1 MNLHKM
7 EQHWN
12 FYKHLDEQRMTLEN
26 HRNQIIQRVQGGDTE
41 PRLKIQGKLV
51 KAELKTLKEHLYG
64 VEESMAVQ
72 VLSLPNDLHKDTP
85 LDNEKVVFQAHSC
98 PTTFTHSH
106 MELSENFIEYNG
118 FGYFL
123 KKEAALVE
131 YAVLNYIS
139 NSLDLFVQMSNPDFT
154 RSVVV
159 EGCTGKLNEVFTLD
173 DDTKGI
179 NRLHLT
185 GGPSLYNFMA
195 YFTKHLLLAHQLP
208 LRYFTSGRKYTP
220 TTKDTKS
227 LFNANQETTLDFFVA
242 STDCDKEFQDVLQTI
257 IKLYK
262 PLGHHFRLIY
272 LPATQ
277 LKQSESLRLSIQ
289 MFSNSL
295 QEYVEVGHCS
305 IYDEFLNKCINAGV
319 GLKQLYLRYLDRWE
333 KVHFLGEEADRGSD
347 DDEESRHKRWSAR
360 ALHSVPLSY
369 NYQQHNIAESTR
381 EYNNLSTDLYK
392 PSDFDRLVLS
402 LLSPLANEQDF
413 AINVCTLLS
422 NDSRHTLKL
431 EKHPHIVDYLLAH
444 TGVYNHSSLRTL
456 LTNFYKPR
464 HHSLDSFW
472 RDILESEECLD
483 LMNENDFI
491 NKEELSSNA
500 NSESNTKAE
509 SSAELIE
516 NSILKTDILINNGLP
531 STSAQCTVFN
541 RTEFDSCK
549 STVNDIG
556 VKCFKG
562 QFFQF
567 YHSSLDKE
575 LFNLG
580 RSLGTQDYV
589 GQRVLQVAS
598 ILRNL
603 SFVDENI
610 PVLSKNQ
617 TFVRFLVLCCN
628 SRWMNLQNYGFD
640 MLGNISYEYL
650 MNDLQKDKVSMAL
663 LRLVVKGL
671 ESEDRNF
678 CIASLDA
685 LNKLSQKEA
694 NEDMLARSLDSCV
707 YKKVCSFLTLQ
718 DVMVLVYT
726 LECLYSLSSLGEKP
740 CNMIVNIHGVIDT
753 LVSLVTV
760 EGKSYGPKACIG
772 MKLVE
777 TVPGGVASQN
787 IPTTGTS
794 TVSTSTNSVST
805 TTSITTTTVV
815 SSSTTPLLAASVIQ
829 TTPTKTVTSPSRN
842 LQILPQRVII
852 SPVSTTTVTPATT
865 TQATQV
871 VLSQQLVQQ
880 QHAHQQ
886 AIQENEQFA
895 LAWIRATYEPLNGC
909 SIDHQEL
916 YKHYI
921 NSCAKIGR
929 RGVIAPLH
937 FPRCVRSVFGG
948 TVGPNPANPANL
960 NDAQYYEGIK
970 VRVQPLVI
978 SVQSMSNLPTTQ
990 SPVKGNA
997 RRKSQSTA
1005 IATNPPAT
1013 SVPTV
1018 SLFADNTDTP
1028 PPSPASPIL
1037 KAQLS
1042 APSKSRETTVI
1053 NSAVKGEVKSQVMA
1067 HPHLSQALL
1076 GSTGNTTSK
1085 ESQTGQSNTS
1095 LIKSLLATK
1104 VNDCMSSISMKSSTD
1119 CKSVVQVA
1127 ARQQQQRLLAQQSP
1141 QSANKSLS
1149 KTEDAKTSR
1158 INGAC
1163 QFFTDD
1169 STDASSLP
1177 GTVGSNF
1184 GTVKREPPQP
1194 PPPPL
1199 APLSNS
1205 SRGVLQ
1211 RMEND
1216 DSDSTGNNSLASSGG
1231 INVGISST
1239 EDGDNSLTSF
1249 EGLLNGVPNIDN
1261 PLNLNDDS
1269 NSKDSLK
1276 SLGTNVI
1283 SRNKPLMLADLLE
1296 KKVDK
1301 DPPILNGLLA
1311 KELRIGDK
1319 GLELVENHI
1328 EKVLKKEIISD
1339 KVAVTEGLDTKHGV
1353 KRGTEDEEEENVATK
1368 KIRLGGNSEIGVNG
1382 TINAGSPAPDSVS
1395 SSSNGD
1401 EATATVSTAAA
1412 KLFADIAADIL
1423 EDEEEELMNEAQIQ
1437 PHVPEEPVVQV
1448 IQNNNVQPVFVDQ
1461 PQVIVAAQPRQIIVS
1476 QPAIQATNQ
1485 VVLPAGT
1492 QLKPG
1497 QTVIVQNTA
1506 QQRPQMVL
1514 QQANTGQFL
1523 LSPSIQGQM
1532 QLVASTTQPGQYV
1545 LQTGTPG
1552 AYVVAQSQTAMVHG
1566 QPQTVLVAQTAQQ
1579 QGSPTKTIIIL
1590 QQPNSSATHH
1600 QKVVVTPQGQ
1610 QVVVTQVQRPLL
1622 QAASTTTNIVPT
1634 PTSTVI
1640 KTSVAINQ
1648 SVIPTTCTV
1657 VEKKTEEPKPIVKP
1671 KILRDI
1677 TTPFVCEW
1685 SDCQIDIKFKSA
1697 NQVYLHV
1704 CASHCPETE
1713 EELTCQWDRCD
1724 NMKRKRFSL
1733 MTHIFDK
1740 HCNLEAMKQSQVKR
1754 QLQSQ
1759 TGKAEPPT
1767 PSPVVPHPG
1776 YAPDAALHAIKRH
1789 ALEFVNPKELQDDNE
1804 GPVTKSMRLT
1814 AALILRNLVI
1824 YSNNC
1829 KRYLRHYEPH
1839 LANVALSNVE
1849 SSRTVAQILYD
1860 MSDSVTRR

>member
-1 MNLHKM
+1 MAKILDSDPFIYAK
-7 EQHWN
+7 ERDGFLRDLQHFHETRGTPFRRAPTIN
-12 FYKHLDEQRMTLEN
+12 GHEIDLYLLYSLVTA
-26 HRNQIIQRVQGGDTE
+26 QGGWIKVNSKNNWPE
-41 PRLKIQGKLV
+41 LFQKFKL
-51 KAELKTLKEHLYG
+51 
-64 VEESMAVQ
+64 
-72 VLSLPNDLHKDTP
+72 
-85 LDNEKVVFQAHSC
+85 
-98 PTTFTHSH
+98 
-106 MELSENFIEYNG
+106 
-118 FGYFL
+118 
-123 KKEAALVE
+123 
-131 YAVLNYIS
+131 
-139 NSLDLFVQMSNPDFT
+139 PD
-154 RSVVV
+154 
-159 EGCTGKLNEVFTLD
+159 
-173 DDTKGI
+173 
-179 NRLHLT
+179 
-185 GGPSLYNFMA
+185 
-195 YFTKHLLLAHQLP
+195 
-208 LRYFTSGRKYTP
+208 
-220 TTKDTKS
+220 
-227 LFNANQETTLDFFVA
+227 
-242 STDCDKEFQDVLQTI
+242 
-257 IKLYK
+257 
-262 PLGHHFRLIY
+262 
-272 LPATQ
+272 
-277 LKQSESLRLSIQ
+277 
-289 MFSNSL
+289 
-295 QEYVEVGHCS
+295 
-305 IYDEFLNKCINAGV
+305 KCINAGV

-402 LLSPLANEQDF
+402 LLSPLPNEQDF

-431 EKHPHIVDYLLAH
+431 EKYPRITDYLLGH
-444 TGVYNHSSLRTL
+444 TGLYNHSSLRNL
-456 LTNFYKPR
+456 LTSYYKSR
-464 HHSLDSFW
+464 QHSLDSFW
-472 RDILESEECLD
+472 RDVVESEECLD
-483 LMNENDFI
+483 LTNENDFI
-491 NKEELSSNA
+491 VPEKEEVPSNENA
-500 NSESNTKAE
+500 DSKMIVD
-509 SSAELIE
+509 SSAESIE
-516 NSILKTDILINNGLP
+516 NSILKTDTLVNNSMP
-531 STSAQCTVFN
+531 STSTQCT
-541 RTEFDSCK
+541 TFDK
-549 STVNDIG
+549 SNSDCSLKPFTNDTSANCIE
-556 VKCFKG
+556 G

-567 YHSSLDKE
+567 YRNATDKE

-580 RSLGTQDYV
+580 RALGTQDYV

-610 PVLSKNQ
+610 PVLSKNNA
-617 TFVRFLVLCCN
+617 FVRFLILCSN
-628 SRWMNLQNYGFD
+628 SRWMNLQNLGLD
-640 MLGNISYEYL
+640 MLGNVSCEYL
-650 MNDLQKDKVSMAL
+650 INDLQKDKISVAM
-663 LRLVVKGL
+663 LRLITKGL
-671 ESEDRNF
+671 ESEDRTF

-694 NEDMLARSLDSCV
+694 NEEVLARSLDSRI
-707 YKKVCSFLTLQ
+707 YRRVCSFLTLH

-777 TVPGGVASQN
+777 TVPGGVVSQN
-787 IPTTGTS
+787 ASG
-794 TVSTSTNSVST
+794 VSTSTTATTTNAVST
-805 TTSITTTTVV
+805 TSSATTTTVV
-815 SSSTTPLLAASVIQ
+815 TCATTTLLAASVVQ
-829 TTPTKTVTSPSRN
+829 TTPTKSITTAPRN
-842 LQILPQRVII
+842 VQITPQRVII
-852 SPVSTTTVTPATT
+852 APVATTTVTPSVT
-865 TQATQV
+865 TQAAQV
-871 VLSQQLVQQ
+871 ISPQQLVQQ

-895 LAWIRATYEPLNGC
+895 LAWIRATYEPVNG
-909 SIDHQEL
+909 SRIDHQEL

-948 TVGPNPANPANL
+948 TVGPNPVKPANPS
-960 NDAQYYEGIK
+960 DPQYYEGIK
-970 VRVQPLVI
+970 VRAQPLVI
-978 SVQSMSNLPTTQ
+978 SVQSVSNLPTTQ
-990 SPVKGNA
+990 SPVKGNT

-1005 IATNPPAT
+1005 IVTAPTT
-1013 SVPTV
+1013 TQVPMIP
-1018 SLFADNTDTP
+1018 LLADNTDTP

-1053 NSAVKGEVKSQVMA
+1053 NSTVKGDMKSQVMA

-1076 GSTGNTTSK
+1076 GSGTNVAGK
-1085 ESQTGQSNTS
+1085 ESQTSQSNTS

-1119 CKSVVQVA
+1119 CQSVVQVA
-1127 ARQQQQRLLAQQSP
+1127 ARQQQQRLLAQQTP
-1141 QSANKSLS
+1141 QSSNNRNTSQS
-1149 KTEDAKTSR
+1149 KMDDLKTSR
-1158 INGAC
+1158 LNGAC
-1163 QFFTDD
+1163 QFFTED
-1169 STDASSLP
+1169 STDASSIP
-1177 GTVGSNF
+1177 TTVGSSF

-1199 APLSNS
+1199 APLSNT
-1205 SRGVLQ
+1205 SRGALQ

-1216 DSDSTGNNSLASSGG
+1216 DSDSTGNNSLASSSG

-1249 EGLLNGVPNIDN
+1249 EGLLNGVPNLDN

-1328 EKVLKKEIISD
+1328 EKALNNDKAAGTVKKNSEDGSD
-1339 KVAVTEGLDTKHGV
+1339 SKHGT
-1353 KRGTEDEEEENVATK
+1353 KRPSEDDDDDEVIKVATK
-1368 KIRLGGNSEIGVNG
+1368 KTRLIGNSEVGVNG
-1382 TINAGSPAPDSVS
+1382 TLNVDSPAPDSVS

-1423 EDEEEELMNEAQIQ
+1423 EDEEEELLQEAQTQ
-1437 PHVPEEPVVQV
+1437 QQVSEEPVMQV
-1448 IQNNNVQPVFVDQ
+1448 IQNNNVQPVFVEQ
-1461 PQVIVAAQPRQIIVS
+1461 PQSQVLVAAQPRQIIVS
-1476 QPAIQATNQ
+1476 QPTIQATNQ

-1506 QQRPQMVL
+1506 QQRPQMVI

-1523 LSPSIQGQM
+1523 LSSGIQGQM

-1545 LQTGTPG
+1545 LQTGTTQG

-1590 QQPNSSATHH
+1590 QQPNTSATHH

-1610 QVVVTQVQRPLL
+1610 QVVVTQVQRPML
-1622 QAASTTTNIVPT
+1622 QAASTTANIVPT

-1640 KTSVAINQ
+1640 KTTGSVAISQ
-1648 SVIPTTCTV
+1648 SIAPTTCT
-1657 VEKKTEEPKPIVKP
+1657 PAKP
-1671 KILRDI
+1671 KILRDV

-1685 SDCQIDIKFKSA
+1685 GDCQTDIKFKSA

-1704 CASHCPETE
+1704 CACHCPETE

-1740 HCNLEAMKQSQVKR
+1740 HCNLEAMKQSQAKR
-1754 QLQSQ
+1754 KLQSQ
-1759 TGKAEPPT
+1759 TGKPEPPT
-1767 PSPVVPHPG
+1767 PSPAVPHPG

-1789 ALEFVNPKELQDDNE
+1789 ALEFVNPKELQQGTAKQGTVTASPSVPRSGPTSTEQDDNE

-1860 MSDSVTRR
+1860 MSDSVSRR